1 MTLYMR
7 SSFFLLGFGCVL
19 MLLSCSNSYVDKID
33 RSEGYQY
40 RPGFPELR
48 VVASGYIDE
57 NDDAFIN
64 IASEIVY
71 ASLVYKR
78 KENVNKADFNITYQI
93 LNLDNPDEIISAKE
107 FPIQITD
114 PNNSLSN
121 DQNTYRLT
129 KNFEVAPGNFRIITT
144 ILDNNSDKEISRI
157 SEVFIPNIE
166 GEESNITNI
175 RIFKKTKGTDS
186 EYYPTTTYDIQSDID
201 SLKFVFQVTNKSA
214 DSDLTINSRL
224 VRFRSDTSIAR
235 PMNYNNYTPSTIEY
249 KGIDYSKETEINT
262 NRRVLTN
269 KGNVTVEFTFPEL
282 ERGNYRFEVSSNL
295 GEENELFK
303 ARDFSIKSPNY
314 PSLGTAREL
323 AQPLY
328 YLMTEKEYEELM
340 SIDND
345 EDLKKAVDRFWL
357 SNIKNSRIAKSA
369 IELYYSRV
377 EEANKQF
384 SNYKEGWKTD
394 QGMIYILF
402 GPPWYVDKSS
412 VSEMIWSYSYNFSDP
427 EKNFLFISPTVN
439 NKYFPFDNY
448 ILQRNTFY
456 YNISYQQ
463 SQLWRSGRVF

>member
-1 MTLYMR
+1 MR

-114 PNNSLSN
+114 PKNSLSN

-282 ERGNYRFEVSSNL
+282 ERGNF
-295 GEENELFK
+295 
-303 ARDFSIKSPNY
+303 
-314 PSLGTAREL
+314 
-323 AQPLY
+323 
-328 YLMTEKEYEELM
+328 LMTEKEYEELM